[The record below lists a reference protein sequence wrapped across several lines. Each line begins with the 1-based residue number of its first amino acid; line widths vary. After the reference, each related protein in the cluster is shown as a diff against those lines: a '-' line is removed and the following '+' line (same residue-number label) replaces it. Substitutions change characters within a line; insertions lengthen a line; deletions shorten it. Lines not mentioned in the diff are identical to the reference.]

1 MLRIKTYDNVA
12 VQGLELLDS
21 SLYQVGPEVENP
33 DGIIVRSSSLHE
45 VAIDDSLR
53 VVARAGA
60 GVNNVPVTQLS
71 ESGVVVLNTPGANAN
86 AVKELVLTGMLLACR
101 NICSA
106 WDYVKQLSGDQ
117 AEMNKQVEGQKK
129 QFVGCELPGR
139 TLGVIGLGAI
149 GVSVANAAVA
159 LGMEVIGY
167 DPCMSIDNAWKLN
180 ASVVQA
186 TSEKDVIARSDF
198 ISLHVPLNSH
208 TESMVNESFL
218 SSAKDGLVLL
228 NFSRGGVIDSAAI
241 KSALEQG
248 KLGQYV
254 SDFPD
259 KALVKQPGVISLP
272 HLGAST
278 QEAQVNC
285 AVMAVRQMIDFLEHG
300 HIHNSVN
307 FPSVKL
313 SGGNVNR
320 LAVINRNVPSMLASI
335 STALSDFSLNIMDM
349 VNKSRDELAYTLVDV
364 DSAISPAVLEAV
376 NKIDGVVKTRVV
388 R

>member
-33 DGIIVRSSSLHE
+33 DGIIVRSSSLHG

-60 GVNNVPVTQLS
+60 GVNNVPVAQLS

-129 QFVGCELPGR
+129 QFVGYELPGR
-139 TLGVIGLGAI
+139 TLGIIGLGAI
-149 GVSVANAAVA
+149 GVSIANAAVA

-186 TSEKDVIARSDF
+186 TSEKDVITRSDF

-313 SGGNVNR
+313 SGGSVNR

-364 DSAISPAVLEAV
+364 DSAISPAVLAAV